1 MSINAAARK
10 IQEAFRRKL
19 IFTNNKGEYKVSK
32 AVLTAQ
38 IVSFKLPTLWARVF
52 ESEPKGFS
60 EIMGYAS
67 ASKAPVVRWTKEH
80 GPSRWVGEVNK
91 VTKLVARYRNVTIV
105 LTNKGFDVLGAGNYE
120 QALLAIVKSGWAP
133 KILMKAPPT
142 YKKIDGMFNVNRRFN
157 MEKVE
162 SEFNKI
168 PGATARYAPEFGV
181 KAVIVK
187 LNKPKWTYQIF
198 ENGTVLFTGIKTPK
212 DIDFP
217 RELFTQYL
225 FMLDRAVFQGGR
237 AMLLKPRKN
246 AGAAARARAANRY
259 PLVASWNTVPPLG
272 YYVRPGQNN
281 KPRLYMWAKME
292 RRRELPYPVQVGYL
306 KLTAK
311 NAATV
316 ARRYKEVG
324 VEPPPATK
332 QVFKELGIPLPTQN
346 LEKRAANRAERSEWN
361 FVDPAGKRYVRPGP
375 GHQPRVYD
383 VPKDK
388 KAGAKT
394 VIKAYAAAKRN
405 IPAAV
410 RTLFGI
416 GGNVKTANNAAPKHR
431 IEMGLNKILRING
444 KQATRI
450 PVGELL
456 AIARNL
462 DIAQVNAKSSK
473 ATLIGYIQGRTG
485 ATRANRSADALVD
498 GIYYKF
504 LNNGKVR
511 RVTEEGV
518 ATEREWA
525 TLGPQ
530 IRQKI
535 AQKVLSPNLFK
546 EYNSLNLSERFNAIR
561 AVLFGKKERANKA
574 AANKAVANKAAA
586 NKAAAN
592 KAVANA
598 KAAAEEEARKN
609 AEVEAF
615 MNQAQYNLRLTQN
628 LGNAKNLPN
637 LLKVVN
643 ALPKGARGK
652 PLKQAV
658 DRAYDAFLKNVK
670 LKREKNAYLKAIQV
684 PNWLPATKVTA
695 YKSLVMNLAFK
706 LPRPKA
712 EAFTKAIK
720 KWLSET
726 VPQSPAR
733 AARQVENA
741 ITGQKRIIPAY
752 VPKKRASPVL
762 PAVPAGPRKV
772 QRASPNR
779 RLNYVYA
786 IPRNAVNLSNTLE
799 SLGINTTK
807 NMTWNEIR
815 AALKGKV
822 KPAQIKKLQEQW
834 KKNVMNKIKLGRVG
848 PLKRKVQKKPT
859 AK

>member
-1 MSINAAARK
+1 MSVNAAARK

-19 IFTNNKGEYKVSK
+19 IFTNNQGTYKASK
-32 AVLTAQ
+32 AVITAQ
-38 IVSFKLPTLWARVF
+38 IVSFKLPILWARVF

-60 EIMGYAS
+60 EIMGYTGS
-67 ASKAPVVRWTKEH
+67 GTVPVVRWDAKEH
-80 GPSRWVGEVNK
+80 RWLGSVAGVK
-91 VTKLVARYRNVTIV
+91 KLVAKYRAVTIV
-105 LTNKGFDVLGAGNYE
+105 VSDKGFDVLGKGNYE

-133 KILMKAPPT
+133 KLLLKAPPT
-142 YKKIDGMFNVNRRFN
+142 YKKIDGMFNINRRFDLAKL
-157 MEKVE
+157 EKE
-162 SEFNKI
+162 LNST
-168 PGATARYAPEFGV
+168 PDSTAQYKSEFGV
-181 KAVIVK
+181 KAVIWK
-187 LNKPKWTYQIF
+187 LKTEKWTYQIF
-198 ENGTVLFTGIKTPK
+198 ENGTVLFTGIKSPK
-212 DIDFP
+212 DLEKP
-217 RELFTQYL
+217 RELFTRYL
-225 FMLDRAVFQGGR
+225 RFMIDPSVFQGGK

-259 PLVASWNTVPPLG
+259 PLVASWNTVPPQG

-292 RRRELPYPVQVGYL
+292 RRPELAQPVQVGYL

-316 ARRYKEVG
+316 ARRFKEVG

-361 FVDPAGKRYVRPGP
+361 FVDPSGQKYVRPGP
-375 GHQPRVYD
+375 GHQPRLYD

-416 GGNVKTANNAAPKHR
+416 GANVKTANNTAPKHR

-462 DIAQVNAKSSK
+462 DIAQVSEKNSK

-498 GIYYKF
+498 GMYYKF

-535 AQKVLSPNLFK
+535 AQKILSPNLFK

-561 AVLFGKKERANKA
+561 AVLYGKKETAAKA
-574 AANKAVANKAAA
+574 AANKAAA

-592 KAVANA
+592 KAAANA
-598 KAAAEEEARKN
+598 KAAAEKAARNEAEEN
-609 AEVEAF
+609 ALTRLVEWN
-615 MNQAQYNLRLTQN
+615 MTLYQN
-628 LGNAKNLPN
+628 LGPAYNKNNARKLIRALNG
-637 LLKVVN
+637 
-643 ALPKGARGK
+643 LPKGAKGQ
-652 PLKQAV
+652 PLKKDV
-658 DRAYDAFLKNVK
+658 DALY
-670 LKREKNAYLKAIQV
+670 KRFVKNAYL
-684 PNWLPATKVTA
+684 
-695 YKSLVMNLAFK
+695 F
-706 LPRPKA
+706 R
-712 EAFTKAIK
+712 
-720 KWLSET
+720 
-726 VPQSPAR
+726 
-733 AARQVENA
+733 
-741 ITGQKRIIPAY
+741 GQEM
-752 VPKKRASPVL
+752 PKKP
-762 PAVPAGPRKV
+762 K
-772 QRASPNR
+772 ASPNR

-799 SLGINTTK
+799 SLGINTRK

-834 KKNVMNKIKLGRVG
+834 KKNVMNKIKYGAVG
-848 PLKRKVQKKPT
+848 PLKRKVQKPT
-859 AK
+859 AKQS

>member
-1 MSINAAARK
+1 MSVNAAARK

-19 IFTNNKGEYKVSK
+19 IFTNNQGAFKVSK
-32 AVLTAQ
+32 AVITAQ

-60 EIMGYAS
+60 EIMGYTGS
-67 ASKAPVVRWTKEH
+67 GTAPVVRWDAKEH
-80 GPSRWVGEVNK
+80 RWLGGVGGVK
-91 VTKLVARYRNVTIV
+91 KLVAKYRAVTIV
-105 LTNKGFDVLGAGNYE
+105 LTDKGFDVLGAGNYE

-162 SEFNKI
+162 AEFNKI
-168 PGATARYAPEFGV
+168 PGATAQYKSEFGV
-181 KAVIVK
+181 KAVIWK
-187 LNKPKWTYQIF
+187 LKTEKWTYQIF
-198 ENGTVLFTGIKTPK
+198 ENGTVLFTGIKSPK
-212 DIDFP
+212 DLEKP
-217 RELFTQYL
+217 RELFTRYL
-225 FMLDRAVFQGGR
+225 RFMIDPSVFQGGK

-292 RRRELPYPVQVGYL
+292 RRPELPYPVQVGYL

-332 QVFKELGIPLPTQN
+332 QVFKNLGVPLPTQN
-346 LEKRAANRAERSEWN
+346 LEKRAANRAERSEWS

-405 IPAAV
+405 IPPAV
-410 RTLFGI
+410 RALFGI
-416 GGNVKTANNAAPKHR
+416 GTNVKTANNTAPKHR

-462 DIAQVNAKSSK
+462 DIAQVNSKSSK

-485 ATRANRSADALVD
+485 ASRANRSADALVD

-535 AQKVLSPNLFK
+535 AQKVLTPNLFK

-561 AVLFGKKERANKA
+561 AVLYGKKETA
-574 AANKAVANKAAA
+574 AKAVANKAAA

-592 KAVANA
+592 KAAANA
-598 KAAAEEEARKN
+598 KAAAEKAARNEAEEN
-609 AEVEAF
+609 A
-615 MNQAQYNLRLTQN
+615 LTRLMEWNMTLYQN
-628 LGNAKNLPN
+628 LGPAYNKNNARKLIRALNG
-637 LLKVVN
+637 
-643 ALPKGARGK
+643 LPKGAKGQ
-652 PLKQAV
+652 PLKKDV
-658 DRAYDAFLKNVK
+658 DALY
-670 LKREKNAYLKAIQV
+670 KRYVKNAYL
-684 PNWLPATKVTA
+684 
-695 YKSLVMNLAFK
+695 F
-706 LPRPKA
+706 R
-712 EAFTKAIK
+712 
-720 KWLSET
+720 
-726 VPQSPAR
+726 
-733 AARQVENA
+733 
-741 ITGQKRIIPAY
+741 GQEM
-752 VPKKRASPVL
+752 PKKP
-762 PAVPAGPRKV
+762 K
-772 QRASPNR
+772 ASPNR

-799 SLGINTTK
+799 SLGINTRK

-834 KKNVMNKIKLGRVG
+834 KKNVMNKIKFGAVG
-848 PLKRKVQKKPT
+848 PLKRKVKRPT
-859 AK
+859 AKQS

>member
-19 IFTNNKGEYKVSK
+19 IFTINQGAFKVSK

-60 EIMGYAS
+60 EIMGYTGS
-67 ASKAPVVRWTKEH
+67 GTVPVVRWDAKER
-80 GPSRWVGEVNK
+80 RWLGGVGGVK
-91 VTKLVARYRNVTIV
+91 KLVAKYRAVTIV
-105 LTNKGFDVLGAGNYE
+105 LTDKGFDVLGKGNYE

-133 KILMKAPPT
+133 KLLMKAPPT
-142 YKKIDGMFNVNRRFN
+142 YKKIDGMFNVNKRFDLDGLWDELQKLPAS
-157 MEKVE
+157 MRKSV
-162 SEFNKI
+162 K
-168 PGATARYAPEFGV
+168 PDFGYGV
-181 KAVIVK
+181 RAVYLK
-187 LNKPKWTYQIF
+187 LKKPAWIYQFF
-198 ENGTVLFTGIKTPK
+198 ENGTVLFSGIKDPK
-212 DIDFP
+212 DLDLP
-217 RELFTQYL
+217 RELFFQFLSPTYGMAPA
-225 FMLDRAVFQGGR
+225 FVFQRGR
-237 AMLLKPRKN
+237 SMLTKPRKN

-292 RRRELPYPVQVGYL
+292 RRPNLPYPVQVGYL

-332 QVFKELGIPLPTQN
+332 QVFKNLGVPLPTQN
-346 LEKRAANRAERSEWN
+346 LEKRASNRAERSEWN
-361 FVDPAGKRYVRPGP
+361 FVDPEGKRYVRPGP

-416 GGNVKTANNAAPKHR
+416 GTNVKTANNTAPKHR

-450 PVGELL
+450 PAPELL

-462 DIAQVNAKSSK
+462 DIAQVNSKSSK

-485 ATRANRSADALVD
+485 ASRANRSADALVD

-535 AQKVLSPNLFK
+535 AQKVLTPNLFK

-561 AVLFGKKERANKA
+561 AVLYGKKETA
-574 AANKAVANKAAA
+574 AKAVANKAAA

-592 KAVANA
+592 KAAANA
-598 KAAAEEEARKN
+598 KAAAEKAARNEAEEN
-609 AEVEAF
+609 AFTRLME
-615 MNQAQYNLRLTQN
+615 MNMRLSQN
-628 LGNAKNLPN
+628 LGPAYNKNNARKLIRALNG
-637 LLKVVN
+637 
-643 ALPKGARGK
+643 LPKGAKGQ
-652 PLKQAV
+652 PLKKDV
-658 DRAYDAFLKNVK
+658 DALY
-670 LKREKNAYLKAIQV
+670 KRYVKNAYL
-684 PNWLPATKVTA
+684 
-695 YKSLVMNLAFK
+695 F
-706 LPRPKA
+706 R
-712 EAFTKAIK
+712 
-720 KWLSET
+720 
-726 VPQSPAR
+726 
-733 AARQVENA
+733 
-741 ITGQKRIIPAY
+741 GQEM
-752 VPKKRASPVL
+752 PKKP
-762 PAVPAGPRKV
+762 K
-772 QRASPNR
+772 ASPNR

-807 NMTWNEIR
+807 NTTWNEIR

-834 KKNVMNKIKLGRVG
+834 KKNVMNKIKFGAVG
-848 PLKRKVQKKPT
+848 PLKRKVQRAKK
-859 AK
+859 A